1 MLLAEVVVSHALRS
15 PIPGSEPP
23 SQAGAPHT
31 CWLHKPLRGPTPVSG
46 LSLSLPTPGP
56 IPLASLLSH
65 SQAAGATQHPTSP
78 TSQAR
83 PASSE
88 GRGSG
93 GACLWPRPPG
103 GVPQTLRTGGCSL
116 QCQISGRL
124 VSISQTPTPPAA
136 GSAPLGTGRAR
147 SVLSGPHFLGTSR
160 VGQLKPPFGT
170 QGGSDKNL
178 AQKSFFKPQLAQ
190 TLAVTRAESLPQVHK
205 PSSTTPA

>member
-103 GVPQTLRTGGCSL
+103 GGTSDPAHWRVLSPVPDLGAPGLDQSDPDSTGRRLSPFGDWESQVCSL
-116 QCQISGRL
+116 W
-124 VSISQTPTPPAA
+124 T
-136 GSAPLGTGRAR
+136 
-147 SVLSGPHFLGTSR
+147 
-160 VGQLKPPFGT
+160 
-170 QGGSDKNL
+170 
-178 AQKSFFKPQLAQ
+178 
-190 TLAVTRAESLPQVHK
+190 SLPGDK
-205 PSSTTPA
+205 PCRAAEASLWYPGRI